1 MRDDRWTT
9 ATWWLGDQLKGVWMK
24 LSKKVIANSAATA
37 AVISVL
43 VSVVGAGTK
52 WMGN

>member
-1 MRDDRWTT
+1 MI
-9 ATWWLGDQLKGVWMK
+9 KN
-24 LSKKVIANSAATA
+24 KKVMAHAAAAA

-52 WMGN
+52 WMN

>member
-1 MRDDRWTT
+1 VKSAYDFITRD
-9 ATWWLGDQLKGVWMK
+9 QGVDMD
-24 LSKKVIANSAATA
+24 LNKKVMARAAAAA

-52 WMGN
+52 WMN